1 MKSTSGKRS
10 KNEER
15 DVSLLSAKNQ
25 PFMRK
30 IKILWTD
37 DEIEVLKPHIFFLRE
52 KGYEIDTCS
61 NGNDTLDL
69 VKQNQ
74 YDLIFLDEHM
84 PGMSGIETLRLI
96 KETRPEI
103 PVVMI
108 TKSEEEEI
116 MEAAIGSE
124 IADYL
129 IKPVKPNQILLA
141 LKKNLEQKRFVT
153 EKTIIDYRLEFRN
166 ISGMIDNAKTPD
178 DWTEIYRKIIY
189 WESELEKSADSGMSE
204 ILQMQE
210 NEANNAFSKFIIN
223 NYSGWLNPGNPDK
236 PLLSPDLLRKKVFP
250 YLKESRPLFFIL
262 IDNMRYD
269 QWKTISAELT
279 GLYRIVE
286 EEMYF
291 SILPTATQF
300 SRNSIFAGL
309 MPLSISET
317 MPEFWIPDD
326 EEEGKNNYEEE
337 FLKRLIAKQGLKI
350 KWSYTKI
357 SGSQEGKKVNDR
369 IKSLLENDLNVLVFN
384 FVDMLS
390 HARTEIG
397 LIRDLANDER
407 AYRSLTRSWFV
418 HSSLF
423 ELLKTLSSQRIRVI
437 FSTDHGTIR
446 VHNPVKIIGDR
457 KTSSNLRYKM
467 GRSLDYDPSKVFE
480 IKNPEKAWLP
490 KTNISSRYI
499 FAVNKDFLV
508 YQNNYNYYAGYYKDT
523 FQHGGIS
530 MQEMLLPVAFL
541 EPLS

>member
-1 MKSTSGKRS
+1 MKKRA
-10 KNEER
+10 
-15 DVSLLSAKNQ
+15 VSLLSVNRN
-25 PFMRK
+25 PPMRK
-30 IKILWTD
+30 IRILWTD

-61 NGNDTLDL
+61 NGNDTIDL
-69 VKQNQ
+69 IKQNS

-84 PGMSGIETLRLI
+84 PGLSGIETLRLI
-96 KETRPEI
+96 KEARPEI

-153 EKTIIDYRLEFRN
+153 EKTTIDYRLEFRK
-166 ISGMIDNAKTPD
+166 ISTLIDTAKTGD
-178 DWTEIYRKIIY
+178 DWTDVYRKIVY
-189 WESELEKSADSGMSE
+189 WESELEKSTDRGMSE

-210 NEANNAFSKFIIN
+210 GEANKAFSKFIVN
-223 NYSGWLNPGNPDK
+223 NYLRWLNSGNSEK
-236 PLLSPDLLRKKVFP
+236 PLLSPDLLVEKVFP
-250 YLKESRPLFFIL
+250 LLNESRPLFFIL
-262 IDNMRYD
+262 IDNMRFD
-269 QWKTISAELT
+269 QWRTISAELA
-279 GLYRIVE
+279 GLYRIVK

-300 SRNSIFAGL
+300 SRNSIFAGM
-309 MPLSISET
+309 MPLTISET

-326 EEEGKNNYEEE
+326 EEEGKNNFEEE
-337 FLKRLIAKQGLKI
+337 FLKRHIAKKALKI
-350 KWSYTKI
+350 KWSYNKI
-357 SGSQEGKKVNDR
+357 NSSQEGKKVNGR
-369 IKSLLENDLNVLVFN
+369 IKSLLDNDLNVLVYN
-384 FVDMLS
+384 FVDILS
-390 HARTEIG
+390 HARTEISI
-397 LIRDLANDER
+397 IRDLAGDER
-407 AYRSLTRSWFV
+407 AYRSLTRSWFI

-423 ELLKTLSSQRIRVI
+423 ELLKTLSAQRVRII

-446 VHNPVKIIGDR
+446 VQNPVKIIGDR

-480 IKNPEKAWLP
+480 IKNPEKAFLP

-499 FAVNKDFLV
+499 FALNQDFLV

-530 MQEMLLPVAFL
+530 MQEMLLPVAYL